1 MKKTL
6 YKNIKYINI
15 DYIVNSIN
23 RIRNNKN
30 IFEIVVKLE
39 LIKKK
44 VKNIFFKRSKLTQK
58 EFLKIQKN
66 INTILSSS

>member
-1 MKKTL
+1 M
-6 YKNIKYINI
+6 
-15 DYIVNSIN
+15 NSIDK
-23 RIRNNKN
+23 IKKNKN
-30 IFEIVVKLE
+30 IFEIVIKLE

-66 INTILSSS
+66 IYTILNSS